1 MQNSIFSIKLSLRSQ
16 KLSRQLFEIT
26 RAIDGIEVY
35 REGDASKPDL
45 LIFELSEDSEKEMEM
60 IESLLKA
67 KEVGAVFLTAANADP
82 EVLMRA
88 MRVGVKEFFTQPIN
102 VEAVK
107 QALQKF
113 QEQQID
119 LRPKG
124 EYKSGKIISIL
135 GSKGGVGSTTVA
147 VNLAMSLLQG
157 KKRQSV
163 VLVDMNTLFGEV
175 PLFLEMSPKFHWGE
189 ITKNIDRLDNTF
201 LGNILARHKSGIH
214 VLPSPAYL
222 NGHVQPTP
230 EIMTRLLDL
239 MKGMFDYV
247 LIDTGQSTNNTA
259 LRAVEMSDILMLI
272 TILSLP
278 CLANT
283 NRLIKSFIDLGYIS
297 NDRIKVV
304 LNRYTKNNDLSL
316 KDAQNGIKKE
326 LFWIIPN
333 DFNTTMAAINNGKPL
348 AQIASRAA
356 ITKSFEEM
364 AKALHQSKNRQ
375 EIKKWRLFKR

>member
-1 MQNSIFSIKLSLRSQ
+1 MQNYSFSIKLSLRSQ
-16 KLSRQLFEIT
+16 KLSRQLVETI
-26 RAIDGIEVY
+26 RAIDGLELY
-35 REGDASKPDL
+35 RKDDARKPDL
-45 LIFELSEDSEKEMEM
+45 LIFELSDDSEKEMEM

-67 KEVGAVFLTAANADP
+67 NEAGAVFLTAGNADP

-88 MRVGVKEFFTQPIN
+88 IRVGVKEFFTQPIN
-102 VEAVK
+102 VGAVK

-113 QEQQID
+113 KKQQID
-119 LRPKG
+119 LIPKG
-124 EYKSGKIISIL
+124 EDKSGKIISIL
-135 GSKGGVGSTTVA
+135 GSKGGVGTTTVA

-157 KKRQSV
+157 KNGQSV
-163 VLVDMNTLFGEV
+163 VLVDMNTLFGDV
-175 PLFLEMSPKFHWGE
+175 PLFLEMSPQFHWGE

-201 LGNILARHKSGIH
+201 LSNILAQHESGIH

-239 MKGMFDYV
+239 MKRMFDYV

-259 LRAVEMSDILMLI
+259 LRVVEISDTLMLI

-283 NRLIKSFIDLGYIS
+283 NRLIKSFLDLGYVS

-304 LNRYTKNNDLSL
+304 LNRYTKNSDISV
-316 KDAQNGIKKE
+316 KDAEDGIKKE

-348 AQIASRAA
+348 AQIASRAT

-364 AKALHQSKNRQ
+364 AKTLQKQKFRQ
-375 EIKKWRLFKR
+375 EKRKWRFFKR

>member
-1 MQNSIFSIKLSLRSQ
+1 MQSCIFSIKLSLRSQ
-16 KLSRQLFEIT
+16 KLSRELVEIIRT
-26 RAIDGIEVY
+26 IDGFEEY
-35 REGDASKPDL
+35 REIDARKPDL
-45 LIFELSEDSEKEMEM
+45 LIFELGENSEKEMEM

-67 KEVGAVFLTAANADP
+67 NEAGAVFLIAANANP

-88 MRVGVKEFFTQPIN
+88 IQVGAKEFFTYPIN
-102 VEAVK
+102 VRAVK

-113 QEQQID
+113 KEQQIN
-119 LRPKG
+119 LMPKG

-135 GSKGGVGSTTVA
+135 GSKGGVGTTTIA
-147 VNLAMSLLQG
+147 VNLATSLLQG
-157 KKRQSV
+157 KKVQSV
-163 VLVDMNTLFGEV
+163 ALVDMNTLFGEV
-175 PLFLEMSPKFHWGE
+175 PLFLEMSPQFHWGE

-201 LGNILARHKSGIH
+201 LNNILARHESGIH

-222 NGHVQPTP
+222 NGHVRPTP

-239 MKGMFDYV
+239 MKRMFDYV
-247 LIDTGQSTNNTA
+247 LVDTGQSTNNTA
-259 LRAVEMSDILMLI
+259 LRVIEISDTLMLI

-283 NRLIKSFIDLGYIS
+283 NRLIKSFLDMGYMS

-304 LNRYTKNNDLSL
+304 LNRYIKNGDISL
-316 KDAQNGIKKE
+316 KDAENGIKKE
-326 LFWIIPN
+326 LFWTIPN
-333 DFNTTMAAINNGKPL
+333 DFNTTMVAINSGKPL

-364 AKALHQSKNRQ
+364 ARALQQQKLQQ
-375 EIKKWRLFKR
+375 EKRKWKFFKR